1 MASYQKYVMIGVT
14 TILLPLGK
22 LVLQK
27 VIHKVTEK
35 SERGPAAE
43 EMRGSLSLGDS
54 LRGGHD
60 HVGKRE

>member
-1 MASYQKYVMIGVT
+1 MASYKKYVLIGVT

-35 SERGPAAE
+35 SEQDPAAE
-43 EMRGSLSLGDS
+43 ETRSSLSLGGS
-54 LRGGHD
+54 L
-60 HVGKRE
+60 